1 MHDQTDQ
8 TDMPDPS
15 DRPHRNLI
23 KNQKGENV
31 EEQKPANK
39 LYRSTTN
46 KMLGGVC
53 GGLAEYFGWDPTF
66 VRIIYA
72 LVSIFSAAFPG
83 IIVYLVFWVI
93 VPKRP
98 ELQSPMAETQPDA

>member
-1 MHDQTDQ
+1 VE
-8 TDMPDPS
+8 
-15 DRPHRNLI
+15 
-23 KNQKGENV
+23 NQVSSK
-31 EEQKPANK
+31 K

-46 KMLGGVC
+46 KMVSGVC
-53 GGLAEYFGWDPTF
+53 GGFAEYLGWDPTF

-83 IIVYLVFWVI
+83 IIVYLVFWAI

-98 ELQSPMAETQPDA
+98 LVQPAGREKTSEA